1 MQNWGENAPVSAVLH
16 SSQSIFASFT
26 KHFCILHKAFL
37 HSSQSIFAF
46 FTKHFCKPKHHH
58 LRIVTMAFAKR
69 NHGIRES

>member
-1 MQNWGENAPVSAVLH
+1 MQNWGENAPVS
-16 SSQSIFASFT
+16 
-26 KHFCILHKAFL
+26 AFL

-69 NHGIRES
+69 NHSICEA